1 MPHNQDEEVEII
13 PVSPLRRLE
22 KRMEHIE
29 STSFDSKEFYRELVD
44 IIRLNQ
50 QLVDELAKSNDALR
64 IELSR
69 IPSRLDDLTSR
80 LSELLS
86 FIKASASEEG
96 SAGSPMLEQKLD
108 QLVETNKKILETNQ
122 SVVSALEDVEKKM
135 RRPAPPMQ
143 MLRRPLPKP
152 AVQP

>member
-1 MPHNQDEEVEII
+1 MAKMEEEVEII

-22 KRMEHIE
+22 KRLEQLE
-29 STSFDSKEFYRELVD
+29 TSSTFNDKEFYRELVD

-69 IPSRLDDLTSR
+69 IPSRLEELTMR
-80 LSELLS
+80 LNELLTY
-86 FIKASASEEG
+86 IKAATEEPAVAGESHLG
-96 SAGSPMLEQKLD
+96 SKLD
-108 QLVETNKKILETNQ
+108 QLVEMNKKMVETNQ
-122 SVVSALEDVEKKM
+122 SIVSALEEVERKLRK
-135 RRPAPPMQ
+135 PAPPLPMF
-143 MLRRPLPKP
+143 RKPLPKL